1 MDVTNEEKSLS
12 INNIFPKILKFWN
25 VTYQFNIIKRPL
37 VLFFFTKLI
46 IFCCQN
52 PSYFYLFSSWPFKKT
67 TSLWIFSI
75 MYYRVLKKIFD
86 EKCNKISIFQNQSY
100 WNAGF
105 PNKLLSLFI
114 WKLQREVSNSLKS
127 VFFIIYISYFTIP
140 YFIILCSLYQVSWD
154 SFSLYY
160 SVSWSQF
167 I

>member
-1 MDVTNEEKSLS
+1 MK
-12 INNIFPKILKFWN
+12 
-25 VTYQFNIIKRPL
+25 
-37 VLFFFTKLI
+37 
-46 IFCCQN
+46 C
-52 PSYFYLFSSWPFKKT
+52 YLPVQYYKKT
-67 TSLWIFSI
+67 TSSFFFYKINYFLLPKIQLFLPFQFLI
-75 MYYRVLKKIFD
+75 IQKDYKFMDFFHNALQTKFLKKIFD

-114 WKLQREVSNSLKS
+114 WNLQREVSNSLKS
-127 VFFIIYISYFTIP
+127 VFFIIYISYFAIP